1 MTLRLILTRHAKSGW
16 DDPLLDDHSRYL
28 TSRGVRAAGAIG
40 QWLVEKGHRPDLIL
54 CSDAKRTR
62 QTCSLIATEFPSP
75 IETRFEAALYLASP
89 DVMLKQLQQ
98 AGDSQVV
105 MMIAH
110 NPGTALTAGGLASA
124 PPMHPDF
131 DRYPTCAT
139 TVLEFPT
146 QSWSSV
152 TWGHGKV
159 LDFVVP
165 RDLTKSDRSE

>member
-40 QWLVEKGHRPDLIL
+40 KWLVENGHKPDLIL

-62 QTCSLIATEFPSP
+62 QTCSLITTEFGGAVDTNFVP
-75 IETRFEAALYLASP
+75 ALYLASP
-89 DVMLKQLQQ
+89 DVMLKELQK
-98 AGDSQVV
+98 AGETQVV
-105 MMIAH
+105 MMVAH
-110 NPGTALTAGGLASA
+110 NPGTALTAGGLASTQ
-124 PPMHPDF
+124 PTHPDF
-131 DRYPTCAT
+131 ERYPTCAT
-139 TVLEFPT
+139 TILEFAAED
-146 QSWSSV
+146 WSSV

-165 RDLTKSDRSE
+165 RGLTKSR